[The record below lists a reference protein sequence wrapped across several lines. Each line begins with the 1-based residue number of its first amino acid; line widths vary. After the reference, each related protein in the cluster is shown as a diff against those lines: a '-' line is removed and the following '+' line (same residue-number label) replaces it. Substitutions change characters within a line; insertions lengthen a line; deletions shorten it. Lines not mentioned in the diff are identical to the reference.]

1 MKSYDE
7 MTKCVLNARDE
18 YVQKKK
24 RQNEIIRK
32 TASITSS
39 FCFVVLLGIG
49 MFNLDKMPKSEQFI
63 NYREDTDTNTC
74 ENTKESD
81 TSTTTNSENKSENVS
96 ENPVTSQNITSTAN
110 DIVIGSEH
118 TDAEKTEDNT
128 VAITQPDTT
137 VSGTLTEK
145 PTTPIVTDIGEAVTA
160 TSKVSTALPTT
171 EQITTTK
178 IEYTTDAPAEQTTT
192 QNKPLDEDVDNNTYL
207 HWDEMTINQQYFLA
221 EFGEPLVFYST
232 LEKEISAS
240 EVGEYICQ
248 AYMSGYDWYESVYY
262 HCEAEVYKIKGD
274 NAGNTIAIKF
284 SNDDKYYLY
293 YTDASNDKEE
303 FVG

>member
-63 NYREDTDTNTC
+63 NYK
-74 ENTKESD
+74 ENTD
-81 TSTTTNSENKSENVS
+81 TSTTTNSENKSENVY
-96 ENPVTSQNITSTAN
+96 ENPATSQNITSTAN

-137 VSGTLTEK
+137 VSVTLTEK
-145 PTTPIVTDIGEAVTA
+145 PTTPIVTDIVEAVTA
-160 TSKVSTALPTT
+160 ISKVSTALPTT
-171 EQITTTK
+171 EQITTAK
-178 IEYTTDAPAEQTTT
+178 IEYTANAPAEQTPT
-192 QNKPLDEDVDNNTYL
+192 QSKPLDEDVDNHTYL
-207 HWDEMTINQQYFLA
+207 KWDEMTINQQYFIA
-221 EFGEPLVFYST
+221 EFGEPLITYST
-232 LEKEISAS
+232 LEKKASVNEI
-240 EVGEYICQ
+240 GEFICQ
-248 AYMSGYDWYESVYY
+248 AYMSGYDWYELIYY
-262 HCEAEVYKIKGD
+262 HCEAEAYKIKGD
-274 NAGNTIAIKF
+274 DAGNTIAIKF
-284 SNDDKYYLY
+284 SDDDKYYLY
-293 YTDASNDKEE
+293 SANNSNNEE
-303 FVG
+303 ELDG